1 MNRRRCDTSKLNI
14 KWFKRNEAVTSMLK
28 VHTITHCTGATN
40 TNNGVD
46 EKYVG
51 KLLKTYEYV
60 FIAESGENVCGFLF
74 LSTVKKGNGPMYAY
88 IDLVCSSDGI
98 GWKLLDFAENWVH
111 TDLKLDV
118 IYLHAIDSKK
128 IICMYACRGYRE
140 VRPGIGCKTK
150 VTRVPTAEREKRLGI
165 RMSKCVKNGKEI
177 TTKKLYPSV
186 CDPAQNRN
194 RYTTPHGS
202 NISKDELE
210 PKKPS
215 RSVQK
220 PKLPKLPKLSAI
232 KELSKKAQKIRD
244 RRKV

>member
-14 KWFKRNEAVTSMLK
+14 KWFKRDEAVTSMLK
-28 VHTITHCTGATN
+28 VHTTTHCTGATN

-51 KLLKTYEYV
+51 KLLKTYEHV

-74 LSTVKKGNGPMYAY
+74 LSTVKKGNDPMYAY

-128 IICMYACRGYRE
+128 IICMYASRGYRE
-140 VRPGIGCKTK
+140 VQPGMGCKTN

-194 RYTTPHGS
+194 RYTTPHGF

-215 RSVQK
+215 RSIQK
-220 PKLPKLPKLSAI
+220 PKLPKLSGIEKLF
-232 KELSKKAQKIRD
+232 KKAQQLRD